1 MEVIGSNCWGGKM
14 KKIIIAASVLLTIFL
29 ASCNDEFN
37 PLGKA
42 KEKYILNCIIRSD
55 TSYQVLTLTHS
66 YTSADFD
73 PYSNTA
79 DPAIKGAVVKLW
91 EGNDKV
97 TSFFDTT
104 IARDSSSLYKTPY
117 TIYHARG
124 IQPGAGT
131 VLDLEATLPNGKKLT
146 ATGTV
151 PQKPVFIKLGHGG
164 DGDTIVPPVQKTYVR
179 AQWGHTAAAKGT
191 IYLPR
196 MYIVYKVPV
205 NGVEVKKIKLVPKE
219 YITSNGVEYAE
230 YPGMTYYPW
239 LTVDMTVIERCLTE
253 ISEGDSDKEKY
264 KIYSIVVDVISLDN
278 NLSTYYNATNKNND
292 PYSVKPNEAEY
303 TNITGG
309 YGVFGI
315 AYIASTI
322 IDISAPY
329 VRTFGY
335 VHAYAK
341 D

>member
-1 MEVIGSNCWGGKM
+1 M
-14 KKIIIAASVLLTIFL
+14 KKAIIAGLVLLTIFIV
-29 ASCNDEFN
+29 SCKDDFN
-37 PLGKA
+37 PFGEMKQR
-42 KEKYILNCIIRSD
+42 YVLNCVIRSD

-79 DPAIKGAVVKLW
+79 DEAIKGAVIKLW

-97 TSFFDTT
+97 TSFSDTT
-104 IARDSSSLYKTPY
+104 IARDPASLYKTPY

-124 IQPGAGT
+124 IQPDAGT
-131 VLDLEATLPNGKKLT
+131 LLALEATLPNGKKLT
-146 ATGTV
+146 ASGTV
-151 PQKPVFIKLGHGG
+151 PQKPVFVKLGHGG
-164 DGDTIVPPVQKTYVR
+164 NGDTIVPPVAKDYVQ
-179 AQWGHTAAAKGT
+179 AQWGRLAPPKGT
-191 IYLPR
+191 MYLPR
-196 MYIVYKVPV
+196 MYIVYKVSV
-205 NGVEVKKIKLVPKE
+205 NGVEVRKIKLVPKE
-219 YITSNGVEYAE
+219 YLTSNGVEYAE
-230 YPGMTYYPW
+230 YPGMSSVPW
-239 LTVDMTVIERCLTE
+239 LTIDMSVIERCLAE
-253 ISEGDSDKEKY
+253 ISQGDSDKEKY
-264 KIYSIVVDVISLDN
+264 KIYSIVVDVLSLDN
-278 NLSTYYNATNKNND
+278 NLSTYCNATNKNND
-292 PYSVKPNEAEY
+292 PYSIKPIETEY

-315 AYIASTI
+315 SYLTSTI